1 MKVTHVIDS
10 GGYYGAEVMLVHL
23 CQAQQQT
30 GMDVEVISI
39 GTPGNYKKP
48 LEEKLEEHGI
58 RYIPWRMRALP
69 DLRESFRILKHC
81 KQGGSDVIHSH
92 GYKGNILLGL
102 IPRRLRKIPVITTVH
117 GYTRQSRFSKMTI
130 YQWLDKL
137 CLPRLD
143 AVVIVSEGMR
153 HQVPEKKL
161 GSKLHVVANG
171 IPTIDKDIASKTS
184 SWPEG
189 DYIRIV
195 SAGRLSKEKNFS
207 FLINKAKILI
217 DSNVAVQVHIYGD
230 GPQRRSLEEL
240 IKALNLEENVVLKG
254 YTNDVQEIYQGSDL
268 YVNCS
273 VTEGMPVTLLEAM
286 RTGIYVIAS
295 NIPANKEILGDIEK
309 GILLF
314 ELEGNNFENLVK
326 KFRENS
332 LISQKLREKFI
343 SNHTSEKMSF
353 KYKKLY
359 ETFKQQAIQ

>member
-1 MKVTHVIDS
+1 MKVTHIIDS

-130 YQWLDKL
+130 YQWLDRL

-153 HQVPEKKL
+153 HQIPEKKL

-171 IPTIDKDIASKTS
+171 IPDQTDPAVGESGKQIIFKDDFFNIIS
-184 SWPEG
+184 
-189 DYIRIV
+189 I
-195 SAGRLSKEKNFS
+195 GRLSREKNFS
-207 FLINKAKILI
+207 LLIKIMPALIKINKKSRLYIFGEGSERNTLERLISDLKISDHVYL
-217 DSNVAVQVHIYGD
+217 
-230 GPQRRSLEEL
+230 P
-240 IKALNLEENVVLKG
+240 G
-254 YTNDVQEIYQGSDL
+254 YTTRSEYYYRSANL
-268 YVNCS
+268 FVNCS
-273 VTEGMPVTLLEAM
+273 LTEGMPITILEAM
-286 RTGIYVIAS
+286 RAGCPILVS
-295 NIPANKEILGDIEK
+295 NIPANISLLK
-309 GILLF
+309 GSPIK
-314 ELEGNNFENLVK
+314 NNF
-326 KFRENS
+326 FENS
-332 LISQKLREKFI
+332 EKELLKAVISMQESNRDEAVEFFKENFSSSKTEKAYRNIYFSI
-343 SNHTSEKMSF
+343 S
-353 KYKKLY
+353 
-359 ETFKQQAIQ
+359 